1 MRRQLNVIVGSSFKC
16 YRKSNSFLFEDRGGG
31 YLASKDP
38 YLVYYVTKHRPL
50 S

>member
-1 MRRQLNVIVGSSFKC
+1 MRCQLNVIVGSSFKY
-16 YRKSNSFLFEDRGGG
+16 YRKMQQLFIWRPGGG